1 MTDVLRADV
10 LWTIDALVAAA
21 AGRADGTNPAS
32 GGVTGISIDTRTLG
46 QDELF
51 VALKDQRD
59 GHEFVTSAFAKGA
72 AAALVEEGYQRK
84 DGDGLLIR
92 VDEVLAALER
102 IGAAGRARL
111 GRDARV
117 IAVTGSAGKT
127 TTKEM
132 LRLALG
138 PFGSC
143 HASDKSFNNHWG
155 VPLTLAR
162 MPAATRFG
170 VFEIGMSHGGEI
182 TPLTKLVRPDV
193 AIVTTVE
200 AAHLAAFNS
209 VEEIARAKAEIM
221 EGLEPGGVAVL
232 NRDNPHYG
240 LLRAAAVARAG
251 VNVVSFG
258 ESAVPQ
264 GDGSGSLRL
273 ISADVYGS
281 GTQVIAKLG
290 HDDTDGSGD
299 ISFRIGATGR
309 HMVLNALAA
318 LAACRAVG
326 VDIVEAAERLHA
338 FGPPSGRGSRQE
350 VAVDGGAILL
360 IDESY
365 NANPASMEAALAAVA
380 AVSRGSYPRRVA
392 VLGDMLELGDQSRA
406 LHEVIATTIAA
417 AGIDLVFAA
426 GPMMRH
432 LYDALPEHRRGSWSE
447 KSAGLEA
454 ALKSRLAPGDV
465 VMIKGSNGSRMAP
478 LVDLVRSLGARAA

>member
-1 MTDVLRADV
+1 MADA
-10 LWTIDALVAAA
+10 LWTIETLVAAA
-21 AGRADGTNPAS
+21 AGRLDGEVPAS
-32 GGVTGISIDTRTLG
+32 GGVRGISIDTRTLAPG
-46 QDELF
+46 ELF

-59 GHEFVTSAFAKGA
+59 GHDFVTSAFAKDA
-72 AAALVEEGYQRK
+72 AAALVEEHYQRK

-92 VDEVLAALER
+92 VDDVLRALER
-102 IGAAGRARL
+102 IGVAARARL
-111 GRDARV
+111 SREARV

-132 LRLALG
+132 LRLALA

-162 MPAATRFG
+162 MPASTRYG
-170 VFEIGMSHGGEI
+170 VFEIGMNHAGEI
-182 TPLTKLVRPDV
+182 TPLTKFVRPDV

-200 AAHLAAFNS
+200 AAHLAAFRS
-209 VEEIARAKAEIM
+209 LEEIAQAKSEIM

-232 NRDNPHYG
+232 NRDNPYYG
-240 LLRAAAVARAG
+240 LLRSVAVARAG

-264 GDGSGSLRL
+264 GDGAGSLRL
-273 ISADVYGS
+273 LD
-281 GTQVIAKLG
+281 TQVEGAGTRVTALFG
-290 HDDTDGSGD
+290 HDGQGRGD
-299 ISFRIGATGR
+299 CAEKFSFVVGATGR
-309 HMVLNALAA
+309 HMVLNALAV

-326 VDIVEAAERLHA
+326 VDVAAAAERLCA
-338 FGPPSGRGSRQE
+338 FGPPTGRGSRQE
-350 VAVDGGAILL
+350 VAVRGGTILL

-365 NANPASMEAALAAVA
+365 NANPASMDAAIAALAT
-380 AVSRGSYPRRVA
+380 VSRDAFPRRVA
-392 VLGDMLELGDQSRA
+392 VLGDMLELGDQSRG
-406 LHEVIATTIAA
+406 LHERIAKSIVG
-417 AGIDLVFAA
+417 AGIDVVFTA

-432 LYDALPEHRRGSWSE
+432 LYDAIPENCRGSWSE
-447 KSAGLEA
+447 TSVGLEA
-454 ALKSRLAPGDV
+454 ALLSRLAPGDV

>member
-1 MTDVLRADV
+1 MADT

-21 AGRADGTNPAS
+21 GRVDGALPPS
-32 GGVTGISIDTRTLG
+32 GGVSGISIDTRSILPG
-46 QDELF
+46 ELF
-51 VALKDQRD
+51 VALRDQRD
-59 GHEFVTSAFAKGA
+59 GHDFVSAAFAKGA
-72 AAALVEEGYQRK
+72 AAALVEERYQRS

-92 VDEVLAALER
+92 VDDVLKALER
-102 IGAAGRARL
+102 IAAAARGRL

-132 LRLALG
+132 LRLALT
-138 PFGSC
+138 PLDSC

-162 MPAATRFG
+162 MPATTRFG
-170 VFEIGMSHGGEI
+170 VFEIGMSHAGEI

-193 AIVTTVE
+193 AIVTTVV
-200 AAHLAAFNS
+200 AAHLASFKS
-209 VEEIARAKAEIM
+209 VEEIARAKAEIL

-232 NRDNPHYG
+232 NRDNPHYE

-264 GDGSGSLRL
+264 GDGAGSLRL
-273 ISADVYGS
+273 I
-281 GTQVIAKLG
+281 GTQEHGAGTHVRARLG
-290 HDDTDGSGD
+290 HEGD
-299 ISFRIGATGR
+299 AAAREMDFAIGATGR
-309 HMVLNALAA
+309 HMVLNALAV
-318 LAACRAVG
+318 LAACHAAG
-326 VDIVEAAERLHA
+326 ADISKAAEGLGA
-338 FGPPSGRGSRQE
+338 FVPPSGRGSRQE
-350 VAVDGGAILL
+350 VAVGGGTILL

-365 NANPASMEAALAAVA
+365 NANPASMDAALVA
-380 AVSRGSYPRRVA
+380 MTSVSRKRHPRRVA
-392 VLGDMLELGDQSRA
+392 VLGDMLELGEQSRA
-406 LHEVIATTIAA
+406 LHEALASAIAT

-432 LYDALPEHRRGSWSE
+432 LYDALPAGCQGAWAE

-454 ALKSRLAPGDV
+454 SLRERLGPGDV

-478 LVDLVRSLGARAA
+478 LVEIVRSLGAKAA